1 MHIVVFECEKVGLKQ
16 AVTVVTVMDYDW
28 KYVKVNVTE
37 GALIQWRYVLW
48 PARSAYNRFKTVR
61 Y

>member
-1 MHIVVFECEKVGLKQ
+1 MLWFLSGKVDLKQ

-37 GALIQWRYVLW
+37 GALIQWRDVL
-48 PARSAYNRFKTVR
+48 
-61 Y
+61 

>member
-1 MHIVVFECEKVGLKQ
+1 MGLKQ

-28 KYVKVNVTE
+28 KYVKVNVTG
-37 GALIQWRYVLW
+37 GALIQWRDVLW
-48 PARSAYNRFKTVR
+48 PAGSVCDEFKTVR